1 MESTTAG
8 LDIASLPQEVEVLQ
22 LVAVEVACVLI
33 V

>member
-22 LVAVEVACVLI
+22 LVAVEVAYV
-33 V
+33 